1 MKVKSKSNI
10 IFEDM
15 LAVIVGLVLISLNI
29 SMAYVFGSMY
39 ESHNMPSGKE
49 FSGIIAP
56 LSSKIIAE

>member
-15 LAVIVGLVLISLNI
+15 LAVISGLVLISLKI
-29 SMAYVFGSMY
+29 SIAYVFGSMY
-39 ESHNMPSGKE
+39 ESHNMPSGSE
-49 FSGIIAP
+49 SSGIIAP